1 MDRQRF
7 GYCGHENKNINMQS
21 IKIGKSFFYN
31 PAAAWFPRPQA
42 SHRVPFVWNFASDA
56 LEIMNIE
63 CLAFMIRPNFKR
75 LQKSL
80 KSQVNWSYQLENL
93 IQKWMRRS
101 EHSYFQKCHRLSKVP
116 RRDISQLTTG
126 QTFRNVKLIRIFF
139 FKDFFLLCRSDG
151 QVPYTDATA
160 RGPMRQDCCDCYRYC
175 LHKCSPT
182 SPQQNV
188 NFESYQTK
196 TRLSTW
202 IRSLLK
208 FTKEKKTQICSGLFF
223 LLWGLVM
230 YFLFAY
236 IYLIDFH
243 LRICAIYPWSF
254 GAMIQR
260 GH

>member
-139 FKDFFLLCRSDG
+139 SKIFFCSVGLTAKYPILMQRPEVQCDKI
-151 QVPYTDATA
+151 VVTAIAIVYTSAA
-160 RGPMRQDCCDCYRYC
+160 QPVHSKM
-175 LHKCSPT
+175 
-182 SPQQNV
+182 
-188 NFESYQTK
+188 
-196 TRLSTW
+196 
-202 IRSLLK
+202 
-208 FTKEKKTQICSGLFF
+208 
-223 LLWGLVM
+223 
-230 YFLFAY
+230 
-236 IYLIDFH
+236 
-243 LRICAIYPWSF
+243 
-254 GAMIQR
+254 
-260 GH
+260 

>member
-139 FKDFFLLCRSDG
+139 QRFFFAPSVWRPSTLYWCNGQRSNATRLLWLLSLLSTQVQPNQSTAKCKFWILSDKDKIVNMNSLSSKIHKGKKHTDLFWTFFLSSE
-151 QVPYTDATA
+151 V
-160 RGPMRQDCCDCYRYC
+160 
-175 LHKCSPT
+175 
-182 SPQQNV
+182 
-188 NFESYQTK
+188 
-196 TRLSTW
+196 
-202 IRSLLK
+202 
-208 FTKEKKTQICSGLFF
+208 
-223 LLWGLVM
+223 
-230 YFLFAY
+230 
-236 IYLIDFH
+236 
-243 LRICAIYPWSF
+243 
-254 GAMIQR
+254 
-260 GH
+260 

>member
-1 MDRQRF
+1 MDETQRTLILP
-7 GYCGHENKNINMQS
+7 K
-21 IKIGKSFFYN
+21 
-31 PAAAWFPRPQA
+31 
-42 SHRVPFVWNFASDA
+42 V
-56 LEIMNIE
+56 
-63 CLAFMIRPNFKR
+63 
-75 LQKSL
+75 
-80 KSQVNWSYQLENL
+80 SQVVQSSKERHQPAHDWSN
-93 IQKWMRRS
+93 IQ
-101 EHSYFQKCHRLSKVP
+101 EC
-116 RRDISQLTTG
+116 
-126 QTFRNVKLIRIFF
+126 QTDQNIF

-243 LRICAIYPWSF
+243 LGIRAIYPWSF